1 MNSRDP
7 VIIGYRISNQTQY
20 QPVGPRIELQPPQAR
35 AWSSKGAEVLE
46 GLIGVVAIQLL
57 CGRSLALKLKD
68 VKTKIIE
75 EDNGTYAVVC
85 SALGVYSV
93 GKTLKEAKRGFQQA
107 LDLHLSVL
115 REKATKDLAIV
126 AR

>member
-1 MNSRDP
+1 MS
-7 VIIGYRISNQTQY
+7 
-20 QPVGPRIELQPPQAR
+20 
-35 AWSSKGAEVLE
+35 AEGVE
-46 GLIGVVAIQLL
+46 ALIGLVAISLL

-68 VKTKIIE
+68 VKTEIIE

-93 GKTLKEAKRGFQQA
+93 GRTLREAKRNFQHA

-115 REKATKDLAIV
+115 KEKATEELTV
-126 AR
+126 VVR

>member
-1 MNSRDP
+1 M
-7 VIIGYRISNQTQY
+7 
-20 QPVGPRIELQPPQAR
+20 
-35 AWSSKGAEVLE
+35 
-46 GLIGVVAIQLL
+46 
-57 CGRSLALKLKD
+57 ALKLKD
-68 VKTKIIE
+68 VRTEIIR

-93 GKTLKEAKRGFQQA
+93 GNTLKDARRNFERA

-115 REKATKDLAIV
+115 KEKATKDLIAAI

>member
-1 MNSRDP
+1 M
-7 VIIGYRISNQTQY
+7 
-20 QPVGPRIELQPPQAR
+20 
-35 AWSSKGAEVLE
+35 
-46 GLIGVVAIQLL
+46 
-57 CGRSLALKLKD
+57 ALKLKD
-68 VKTKIIE
+68 VRTEIIR

-93 GKTLKEAKRGFQQA
+93 GKTLKDARRNFERA

-115 REKATKDLAIV
+115 REKATKELTAAI